1 MYHSIMM
8 PTTQIRTYV
17 RSGFPMKFT
26 SGAMMIGNSPSS
38 KEKATRRPIMK
49 AKAVVPISLHF
60 SIRLV
65 RNFILNEK

>member
-1 MYHSIMM
+1 
-8 PTTQIRTYV
+8 
-17 RSGFPMKFT
+17 MKFT

-49 AKAVVPISLHF
+49 ATAVVPISLHF

-65 RNFILNEK
+65 RNFILNEKYGDLVDETPLLKLQ